1 MNVCEKYIFLCCITL
16 KLIKTTYIKGE
27 DTELL
32 SCCLLNAFESE
43 SAEVSAGRVAIIYS
57 VDLLNRSSIDL
68 DASRICQAEEAV
80 FQRIQVFILEKPD
93 DIVDLVSMPS
103 WESYDLIYIV
113 GLWYWFDSPSWK
125 VSDYA
130 LSAALLTLFG
140 KKLHF
145 IEAEPHRHAI
155 KNFFTRLS
163 D

>member
-1 MNVCEKYIFLCCITL
+1 MCEKYIFLCCITL

-32 SCCLLNAFESE
+32 SCCLLNVLESE
-43 SAEVSAGRVAIIYS
+43 IGGVFTGTVAIMCS
-57 VDLLNRSSIDL
+57 VELLNRSSIDL
-68 DASRICQAEEAV
+68 DVSRISKEEEGMFQTIQA
-80 FQRIQVFILEKPD
+80 FILEKPD
-93 DIVDLVSMPS
+93 DVLDLVSMPS

-113 GLWYWFDSPSWK
+113 GLSYWFDSPSWK

-140 KKLHF
+140 RKLHF

-155 KNFFTRLS
+155 KNFLTRLS

>member
-1 MNVCEKYIFLCCITL
+1 MC
-16 KLIKTTYIKGE
+16 
-27 DTELL
+27 
-32 SCCLLNAFESE
+32 
-43 SAEVSAGRVAIIYS
+43 S
-57 VDLLNRSSIDL
+57 VELLNRSSIDL
-68 DASRICQAEEAV
+68 DVSRISKEEEGMFQTIQA
-80 FQRIQVFILEKPD
+80 FILEKPD
-93 DIVDLVSMPS
+93 DVVDLVSMPS

-140 KKLHF
+140 RKLHF